1 MGCDFIS
8 LDVMQVRYSAGRA
21 VVHGPARLPT
31 TVAVPVSGLADLI
44 LAGGRCHL
52 QVQSSLDRLSL
63 RIKM

>member
-21 VVHGPARLPT
+21 VVHGPARLPP
-31 TVAVPVSGLADLI
+31 VVVPVSGLADLI

>member
-31 TVAVPVSGLADLI
+31 TVVVLCLVWRILYWPAAVVTCKCKVL
-44 LAGGRCHL
+44 
-52 QVQSSLDRLSL
+52 
-63 RIKM
+63 